1 MHKLIISV
9 RDNETYVGGIVHNS
23 HYFNYLECAR
33 NTALRENGID
43 FFLLASERGIKFAQV
58 QAEQKYKIPLK
69 ANDRFY
75 VTTKILRESSIQFRF
90 VQDIYRL
97 PDEKICLEAS
107 TIGVLVNEKG
117 IPIRPPSDILNLL
130 SNMGVK

>member
-43 FFLLASERGIKFAQV
+43 FFLLASEEL
-58 QAEQKYKIPLK
+58 AEVGSV
-69 ANDRFY
+69 AAG
-75 VTTKILRESSIQFRF
+75 S
-90 VQDIYRL
+90 
-97 PDEKICLEAS
+97 
-107 TIGVLVNEKG
+107 
-117 IPIRPPSDILNLL
+117 
-130 SNMGVK
+130 

>member
-23 HYFNYLECAR
+23 HYFNYLESAR

-75 VTTKILRESSIQFRF
+75 VTTQILRESSIQFRF
-90 VQDIYRL
+90 IQEIYRL
-97 PDEKICLEAS
+97 PDKKICFEAS

-117 IPIRPPSDILNLL
+117 IPIRPPADILNLL